1 MRRIVL
7 PGHGTATTFSPSEDT
22 TVTVMANG
30 KLIPIRLTAGQI
42 THIEFL
48 GSMPLGAAA

>member
-7 PGHGTATTFSPSEDT
+7 PGYGTATTFSPKEDSV
-22 TVTVMANG
+22 VTVYANG
-30 KLIPIRLTAGQI
+30 KLIPVNLKAGQV

-48 GSMPLGAAA
+48 NSMELAA

>member
-7 PGHGTATTFSPSEDT
+7 PGFGTATTFSPSEDS
-22 TVTVMANG
+22 TVTVFANG
-30 KLIPIRLTAGQI
+30 RLIPVSLKAGQV

-48 GSMPLGAAA
+48 NSMELAA